1 MRFQAQHFDEQ
12 TISSL
17 VIQVLLT
24 GASNKKPVDTNNQ
37 RHTYIKKSHN
47 FSLPFITWE
56 EEALHRLTAS
66 QPHLYCTASGLLSH
80 RKKLLY
86 SMRPSPSFTDMELF
100 QNGGGTRAFSAQ
112 PRSPAMSANIISSST
127 SCSLSGWLP
136 QQTTKQMRPT
146 RYLLQFIKS
155 WWWDLYSNATTAI
168 QVTFCAVKN
177 LFFWIKQV
185 CAKNDWTSLNL
196 AFFH

>member
-47 FSLPFITWE
+47 FLLPFITWE

-100 QNGGGTRAFSAQ
+100 QNGGGIRAFSACCFFFEL
-112 PRSPAMSANIISSST
+112 SLGSST
-127 SCSLSGWLP
+127 KVPCNVCKHHQLVHLLLAQWLA
-136 QQTTKQMRPT
+136 TSTDHKA
-146 RYLLQFIKS
+146 
-155 WWWDLYSNATTAI
+155 NASHKVSFAI
-168 QVTFCAVKN
+168 
-177 LFFWIKQV
+177 
-185 CAKNDWTSLNL
+185 
-196 AFFH
+196 H